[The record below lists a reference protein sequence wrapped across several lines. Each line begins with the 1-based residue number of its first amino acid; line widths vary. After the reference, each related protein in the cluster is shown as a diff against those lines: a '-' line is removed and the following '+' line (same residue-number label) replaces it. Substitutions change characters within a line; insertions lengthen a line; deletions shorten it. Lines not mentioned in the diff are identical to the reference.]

1 MTTPSGADSRSW
13 SVDPASGFPPA
24 GSPMPFQAS
33 NSIHGAPIP
42 RLPDQALGSV
52 LAFVLPPSA
61 IRVSSPVTQ
70 PASTD
75 DYEGAARA
83 EQRTSRRFVLPHLVN
98 PARCYLKLLPFPN
111 IWVCS
116 RDARGDGPVYFRAI
130 PVMESATVSFAHPCA
145 SCEPK
150 VTGGVDCWILDLSST
165 LRLCQSA
172 HGIPLLRQPDGC
184 ARATSVP
191 P

>member
-1 MTTPSGADSRSW
+1 
-13 SVDPASGFPPA
+13 
-24 GSPMPFQAS
+24 MPFQAS

-42 RLPDQALGSV
+42 PRLPDQALRSSSHSCCRQ
-52 LAFVLPPSA
+52 APSA
-61 IRVSSPVTQ
+61 FRLQSLQ

-83 EQRTSRRFVLPHLVN
+83 EQRTSGRFVLPHLVN
-98 PARCYLKLLPFPN
+98 PRVGYLDDAPVSQHLGMR
-111 IWVCS
+111 
-116 RDARGDGPVYFRAI
+116 RDALRDGPVYSNAT

-150 VTGGVDCWILDLSST
+150 VTGGVACWILDLSST